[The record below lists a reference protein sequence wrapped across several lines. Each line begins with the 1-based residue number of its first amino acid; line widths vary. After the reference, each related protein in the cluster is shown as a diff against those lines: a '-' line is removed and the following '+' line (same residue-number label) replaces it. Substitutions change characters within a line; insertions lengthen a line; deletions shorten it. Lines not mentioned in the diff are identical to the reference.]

1 MPTIQELQT
10 QIDELKEK
18 LSEKDNAFEQFIALL
33 RNHTH
38 SGSQSSGRLE
48 PQNLIVKTLSPSS
61 IIVGNGASGSF
72 NSEGDAETI
81 TVVSGIITAIT

>member
-1 MPTIQELQT
+1 MPTINELQT

-18 LSEKDNAFEQFIALL
+18 LSEKDKTFEQFIALL

-48 PQNLIVKTLSPSS
+48 PQSLKTKTL
-61 IIVGNGASGSF
+61 IVGNGASGSF